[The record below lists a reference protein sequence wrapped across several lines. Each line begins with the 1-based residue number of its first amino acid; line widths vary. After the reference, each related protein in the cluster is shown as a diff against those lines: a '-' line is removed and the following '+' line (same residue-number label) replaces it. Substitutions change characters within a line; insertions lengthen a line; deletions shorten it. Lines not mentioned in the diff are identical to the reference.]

1 MAEGRIETRVRDRTN
16 DLVGVSADIDSFPLV
31 TRVLLTGRVAR
42 ASVRADEVASQGI
55 TFADLQYTVEGVQLD
70 RSKFLSRDAEVRSI
84 DRGTVSARIP
94 AEELSVTFG
103 VAQALG
109 TAGVEVEVRDGELVL
124 LRDGGQIAAAA
135 LPDDLF
141 PCSPSGHLG
150 ADGIELSC
158 GFTDPP
164 TLLFELGSE
173 L

>member
-1 MAEGRIETRVRDRTN
+1 MK
-16 DLVGVSADIDSFPLV
+16 
-31 TRVLLTGRVAR
+31 
-42 ASVRADEVASQGI
+42 
-55 TFADLQYTVEGVQLD
+55 LD

-109 TAGVEVEVRDGELVL
+109 TEGVEAEVRGGELVL
-124 LRDGGQIAAAA
+124 LQDGRQIAAAA

-141 PCSPSGHLG
+141 PCSPSGRLE

-158 GFTDPP
+158 AFTDPP